1 MAALEKDG
9 ISTRQGT
16 HAAALQ
22 GFYSEK
28 YGLTRDEFPN
38 AALAEA
44 LSLTLPLF
52 PQLTDAEQARVCET
66 LVALHG

>member
-1 MAALEKDG
+1 MAALEEDG

-22 GFYSEK
+22 GYYSGK
-28 YGLTRDEFPN
+28 YGCTRDDFPN
-38 AALAEA
+38 AALAEG
-44 LSLTLPLF
+44 LTLTLPLY
-52 PQLTDAEQARVCET
+52 PQLTDADQARVCET